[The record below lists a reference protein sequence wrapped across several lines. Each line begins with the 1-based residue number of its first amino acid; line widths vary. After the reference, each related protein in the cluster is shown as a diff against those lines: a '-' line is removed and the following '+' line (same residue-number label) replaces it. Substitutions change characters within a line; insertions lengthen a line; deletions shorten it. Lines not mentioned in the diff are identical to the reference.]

1 MAASAPSPLVSSTE
15 KTNGSKLSR
24 LLIDGGTTVLK
35 MVFDRHHSPANLAVD
50 LRANY
55 PKLCNLLKRRVL
67 HKPQWDKLFPP
78 SGSTPDSNNFDI
90 VLLFLL
96 LTEIC
101 GLSPPPSGWHK
112 KPPLSDTTL
121 EANLA
126 RIKFFRNELYGHV
139 STTGID
145 SSTFSH
151 LWREISDVLVA
162 LGLNQADVDRLKAEY
177 CGEEDYL
184 QMLCEWA
191 DSEKDLKSQLKEI
204 NQTIDMV
211 HQNQTQDAEMLQQM
225 KSELH
230 GVCHTQTKIQE
241 EVLEVKKSIEDLN
254 QRGQA
259 NRTEEILN
267 VLAKS
272 KFEGDIEFHVSRFQ
286 EGTR

>member
-15 KTNGSKLSR
+15 KTNGAKLSR
-24 LLIDGGTTVLK
+24 LLIDGGTAVLK

-50 LRANY
+50 LTANY

-90 VLLFLL
+90 TLLFLL

-184 QMLCEWA
+184 QSCVSGL
-191 DSEKDLKSQLKEI
+191 I
-204 NQTIDMV
+204 V
-211 HQNQTQDAEMLQQM
+211 
-225 KSELH
+225 
-230 GVCHTQTKIQE
+230 
-241 EVLEVKKSIEDLN
+241 
-254 QRGQA
+254 R
-259 NRTEEILN
+259 RILSHN
-267 VLAKS
+267 
-272 KFEGDIEFHVSRFQ
+272 
-286 EGTR
+286 